1 MGFYNEMADM
11 ALEMIEEFGQPAVI
25 RTTADDGYDPDTGST
40 TPGTATEQVASCI
53 VSDFTGQEF
62 QNNSLIKQGDKK
74 IKVAAQGLGPAPQL
88 SSKVI
93 YEIDAPNIYDY
104 FTKPYSTLTVMNV
117 KEVSPAGVP
126 IIYEIQG
133 RR

>member
-1 MGFYNEMADM
+1 MAFYNEMADM
-11 ALEMIEEFGQPAVI
+11 ALEMIEEFGQPAVL
-25 RTTADDGYDPDTGST
+25 RSAADDAYDPDTGST
-40 TPGTATEQVASCI
+40 TPGTVTEQIASCI

-74 IKVAAQGLGPAPQL
+74 VKIPAQGLVAPAL
-88 SSKVI
+88 LSKVI
-93 YEIDAPNIYDY
+93 CEIEAPNIYDY
-104 FTKPYSTLTVMNV
+104 FTRPYSTLTVMNV
-117 KEVSPAGVP
+117 KEVSPAGIP